1 MLMGALLLPGCAFL
15 HHVQVGS
22 IDARSQKQ
30 VWIPFEIKM
39 SEVGVSAEEVGA
51 LAKASNS
58 HGGDNLAGVAAVV
71 SLFQMGPR
79 TGNPTYNETFAKKL
93 VYEIYQKCPSGRVS
107 GLMSIREFRKYPV
120 ISGEIVKVTGYCGKD
135 RVKANTNSE
144 EI

>member
-1 MLMGALLLPGCAFL
+1 
-15 HHVQVGS
+15 VQLGS
-22 IDARSQKQ
+22 VDARTQKQ
-30 VWIPFEIKM
+30 TWIPFEIKM

-51 LAKASNS
+51 IAKATNS
-58 HGGDNLAGVAAVV
+58 HGGDNVAGAAAIL

-79 TGNPTYNETFAKKL
+79 TGNPTYNERYAEKL

-120 ISGEIVKVTGYCGKD
+120 VSGEIVKVTGYCAKD
-135 RVKANTNSE
+135 RVKANTDSG